1 MCQPL
6 AVSIFDAVLFDWSGT
21 LVHDPRPADRLRRA
35 SEIVGRE
42 TSIDTVGAILAAL
55 DVARVMP
62 EVEAALRDEDTSAER
77 HRTGNMSSFERAGL
91 DLELAEALYAFDSD
105 ADNRPLYHDAA
116 ETLAALQSRGVKI
129 AVVSDIHL
137 DIRVLLDSQGVAGFI
152 DACVLSFEHG
162 CQKPDPRMFLT
173 ALELLDVAADHAL
186 MVGDRA
192 SHDGGAANVGIATF
206 ILPPPPA
213 VVGARGL
220 DAVTRLVGIG

>member
-1 MCQPL
+1 
-6 AVSIFDAVLFDWSGT
+6 VSIFDAVLFDWSGT

-116 ETLAALQSRGVKI
+116 ETLA
-129 AVVSDIHL
+129 
-137 DIRVLLDSQGVAGFI
+137 GFI